1 MSVSVDDDVFL
12 DGVDA
17 SILHQIW
24 LPSGSHDVT
33 FTLEDSTGAVRTG
46 VVQVV
51 MDPSPPTALIA
62 SPDDLTSFAPGA
74 EVMLVDGSVD
84 RDGDLVDRAWRL
96 WTGESFE
103 VISSNANHSLW
114 LPPGTHH
121 LSVYVADARGSWD
134 EDHVNITVQS
144 SLPRFVA
151 ESLVVTPNDVVL
163 GERTTLRISAELEDA
178 DGTTDDV
185 QATVTLGDQSWTLNL
200 SDDLGNGVWEGS
212 IDVVF
217 DDLGSPYVRVVATD
231 GIGDTAQID
240 VIATTIEVV
249 ESSGD
254 GRAVMFA
261 AAGGALVVVLLA
273 LNAIMAR
280 RRRISDVDL
289 IASWGVLQQDKVA
302 PEIAH
307 DADEVDEVEADQAT
321 DDQPVGGG
329 FDWDA
334 V

>member
-261 AAGGALVVVLLA
+261 AAGGALVVVLWPQ
-273 LNAIMAR
+273 R
-280 RRRISDVDL
+280 HHGS
-289 IASWGVLQQDKVA
+289 AS
-302 PEIAH
+302 
-307 DADEVDEVEADQAT
+307 T
-321 DDQPVGGG
+321 Y
-329 FDWDA
+329 F
-334 V
+334 